1 MTRQASIDPALK
13 AWATERQKDY
23 IDAVNEHGGVM
34 AGAEALGIGYQNMSR
49 AIAALKRKA
58 AQGKAPQ
65 AAIPATL
72 APNKDGPKK
81 IMVLPDVQAKP
92 GTDFS
97 YLMRIGQ
104 YMVEKK
110 PDIVV
115 CIGDFA
121 DMPSLSSYDK
131 GKKSFEGRRYK
142 RDIEASHEAMSAFLT
157 PLVDHNYG
165 KQPEDSYR
173 PRLVL
178 TLGNHEFRIERATEE
193 DPKLDG
199 VLSIDDLKYK
209 EFGWEVYPFLEVVK
223 IGGVLFSH
231 YFISGVKGL
240 PVSSAR
246 ALLTKKHISC
256 VAGHKQGYEAS
267 TDFRGDGVPI
277 TAIIAGSCYEH
288 DETYM
293 GPQGN
298 KHWRGFLVLH
308 EVQDGA
314 FDLMQVSLK
323 YVNERYPHL
332 HVAPNYAEVPQ
343 PEGMR

>member
-1 MTRQASIDPALK
+1 VPDRPIF
-13 AWATERQKDY
+13 RRGR
-23 IDAVNEHGGVM
+23 GGSH
-34 AGAEALGIGYQNMSR
+34 AEIV
-49 AIAALKRKA
+49 
-58 AQGKAPQ
+58 
-65 AAIPATL
+65 
-72 APNKDGPKK
+72 K
-81 IMVLPDVQAKP
+81 ILVLPDVQAKP
-92 GTDFS
+92 GLDFS
-97 YLMRIGQ
+97 YLMRYGQ
-104 YMVEKK
+104 YMLDKR
-110 PDIVV
+110 PDVVV

-121 DMPSLSSYDK
+121 DMESLSSYDK

-142 RDIEASHEAMSAFLT
+142 RDIAAALEAMAAFLN
-157 PLVDHNYG
+157 PLQEFNERAKRNKE
-165 KQPEDSYR
+165 KQYH
-173 PRLVL
+173 PRMVL
-178 TLGNHEFRIERATEE
+178 TLGNHEARIDRATEME
-193 DPKLDG
+193 PMLDG

-277 TAIIAGSCYEH
+277 TAIIAGSAYEH
-288 DETYM
+288 DERYM

-298 KHWRGFLVLH
+298 KHWRGCLVLH
-308 EVQDGA
+308 EVNDGA

-323 YVNERYPHL
+323 YVNDKYAHISLPTDTAL
-332 HVAPNYAEVPQ
+332 HPVGAGEPA
-343 PEGMR
+343 